1 MPEES
6 FLRPSIALLHD
17 YADARSEFLA
27 ACDRAGAATQ
37 SDERPEKGPK
47 GETLAVDWSLFG
59 DPAAPNAV
67 LVVSGTH
74 GVEGI
79 AGSALQRIWLDT
91 CDPAVPEDVCV
102 LVVHAINPY
111 GYAWRRRVDETNVD
125 INRNYFMDSLPQD
138 IGYDEIA
145 ELLVPSD
152 WSAESQRRTTSAL
165 LERSAAIGIDAFQH
179 VITAGQYTQPEG
191 IFFGGTRPSR
201 SHEWTRAFCREQ
213 LARFERLAIID
224 LHTGLGPWGY
234 GELISS
240 TPRAAASHRRAEQW
254 YGDVRSHVD
263 GDSVSQDLRGECLIQ
278 VPEWLPDTEVTP
290 LALEFG
296 TVDSI
301 AVLQALRADAWLHAH
316 GDPTGAEAAPIKQ
329 QLLGAFCDE
338 DPKWLAKLW
347 TRFEEVF
354 RQALAGVRSG

>member
-1 MPEES
+1 M
-6 FLRPSIALLHD
+6 
-17 YADARSEFLA
+17 
-27 ACDRAGAATQ
+27 
-37 SDERPEKGPK
+37 
-47 GETLAVDWSLFG
+47 
-59 DPAAPNAV
+59 

-74 GVEGI
+74 GVEGV

-91 CDPAVPEDVCV
+91 CEPAVPSDVCV
-102 LVVHAINPY
+102 LLVHAINPW
-111 GYAWRRRVDETNVD
+111 GYAWRRRVDENNVD
-125 INRNYFMDSLPQD
+125 VNRNYFVDAPPPD

-145 ELLVPSD
+145 DLLVPRD
-152 WSAESQRRTTSAL
+152 WSAETQQRTTTAL
-165 LERSAAIGIDAFQH
+165 LERSAVIGLDAFQH

-191 IFFGGTRPSR
+191 IFYGGTERSR
-201 SHEWTRAFCREQ
+201 SYEWTRRFCAER
-213 LARFERLAIID
+213 LARFERLAILD

-240 TPRAAASHRRAEQW
+240 TTRAAESHQRAERW

-263 GDSVSQDLRGECLIQ
+263 GDSVSQDLRGECLVQI
-278 VPEWLPDTEVTP
+278 PEWLSRTEVTP

-316 GDPTGAEAAPIKQ
+316 GDPLGAEARPIKE
-329 QLLGAFCDE
+329 QLVGAFCDD

-347 TRFEEVF
+347 GALRRSVPPGTRQ
-354 RQALAGVRSG
+354 RARTLSLGSPRGSAAG